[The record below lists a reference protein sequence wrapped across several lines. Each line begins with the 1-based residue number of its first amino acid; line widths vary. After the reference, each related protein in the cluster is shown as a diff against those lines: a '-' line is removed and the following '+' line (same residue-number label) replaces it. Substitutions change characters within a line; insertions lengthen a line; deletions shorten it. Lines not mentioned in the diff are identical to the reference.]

1 VQNLP
6 VPFDR
11 RVWLEATSLT
21 RAGHT
26 VSVICP
32 KLKGYVRSFERLE
45 GVDVYRY
52 PAPVQGEGALTF
64 AVEMIAAFLWTT
76 LLSMRIRLF
85 GRGFDVIHACN
96 PPDTFWL
103 LARVWRLAGVRFV
116 YDQHDLCPE
125 MFFAKFGRR
134 GFLHRMLLRLECFS
148 FQSADVVIAPNRSH
162 AEIARARGGVEPERI
177 AIVRSG
183 PDPDRLRPGPP
194 DDMLKRGRRFLCTY
208 LGEMC
213 PQDGVDHL
221 VRAAKILCVDRGRH
235 DVLFAFLGG
244 GPSQPALVAYAREL
258 GVDAHCDFA
267 GHVSDADLSRYL
279 STTDLGVD
287 PTPRTEWS
295 DRSTMN
301 KIGEYMYFG
310 CPVVAFDLRESRYTA
325 GAAACFVASD
335 RDEDLADQIERLLDD
350 EPTRHRMRDMALHRA
365 RTELVWAQSEP
376 ELLAAYARLEP
387 HRTQPDPAADVR
399 LAAVDP

>member
-11 RVWLEATSLT
+11 RVWLEATTLT
-21 RAGHT
+21 RAGHA

-32 KLKGYVRSFERLE
+32 KLKGYVKSYEHLD
-45 GVDVYRY
+45 GIDVYRY
-52 PAPVQGEGALTF
+52 PAPVQGEGALSYV
-64 AVEMIAAFLWTT
+64 VEIVAAFLWTA
-76 LLSMRIRLF
+76 LLSIRVELF
-85 GRGFDVIHACN
+85 GRGFDAIHACN

-103 LARVWRLAGVRFV
+103 LARAWRLAGVRFV

-125 MFFAKFGRR
+125 MYLAKFGRR
-134 GFLHRMLLRLECFS
+134 GLLHRMLLALERLS
-148 FQSADVVIAPNRSH
+148 FRSADVVIAPNRSH
-162 AEIARARGGVEPERI
+162 AEIARSRGGVDAERI
-177 AIVRSG
+177 VVVRSG
-183 PDPDRLRPGPP
+183 PDPERLQVGTP
-194 DDMLKRGRRFLCTY
+194 DETLRRGRRFLCTY

-213 PQDGVDHL
+213 TQDGVDHL
-221 VRAAKILCVDRGRH
+221 VRAVKVLCVDRGRR

-258 GVDAHCDFA
+258 GVDAYCHFA
-267 GHVSDADLSRYL
+267 GHVSDADLCRYL

-287 PTPRTEWS
+287 PTPKTEWS

-325 GAAACFVASD
+325 AAAARFVTTD
-335 RDEDLADQIERLLDD
+335 RDEDLADQIDRLLDD
-350 EPTRHRMRDMALHRA
+350 EPTRRRMRDVAQHRA
-365 RTELVWAQSEP
+365 RTKLVWANSEP
-376 ELLAAYARLEP
+376 RLLAAYARLAPRRP
-387 HRTQPDPAADVR
+387 HTDPAADVR
-399 LAAVDP
+399 LAAADS